1 MQNDSELTYSYRV
14 FKFDLTAG
22 LSDFEVPIHGQ
33 RIDYVSPTDGPEL
46 SIRLQRKSN
55 DQLPL
60 RPNGSIEAPF
70 TRVYI
75 SASAISKTVFLMVGA
90 PSSVKVTGRDVSIS
104 GTINAKELRERSI
117 ENAQYFR
124 KWRSGSGAN
133 LHGQQVFN
141 PVASTK
147 TVYVLGAWVSC
158 FTVLNGLMFGVFN
171 TALATQ
177 TANLKNQ
184 VSGAADS
191 TAQTREESYAGS
203 KLDTG
208 AGGPQAIVI
217 RPSAL
222 NVSVYVPLFAK
233 LLASQGY
240 MVEGMVN
247 TQGIDVSWEIAEF

>member
-1 MQNDSELTYSYRV
+1 MRSEFEYSYRV
-14 FKFDLTAG
+14 HKFDLTLG
-22 LSDFEVPIHGQ
+22 LTDFEVPIHAE
-33 RIDYVSPTDGPEL
+33 RIDYVSPTNGPEL

-55 DQLPL
+55 DALPL

-70 TRVYI
+70 TRIYI
-75 SASAISKTVFLMVGA
+75 SAPATATTVFLMIGA
-90 PSSVKVTGRDVSIS
+90 PSAVRVTGRDVSIS
-104 GTINAKELRERSI
+104 GSINAKDLRERSI

-124 KWRSGSGAN
+124 KWRSGSGAT

-141 PVASTK
+141 PSGSTK

-158 FTVLNGLMFGVFN
+158 FGVLNGLMFGVFN
-171 TALATQ
+171 TALATP

-191 TAQTREESYAGS
+191 TAQTREETYAAS

-208 AGGPQAIVI
+208 AVGPQALVV
-217 RPSAL
+217 RPSAV

-233 LLASQGY
+233 LVANQGY

-247 TQGIDVSWEIAEF
+247 TQGVDVSWEIAEL